1 MNVEIKL
8 IDGTEIVGDNEFLST
23 FRKGF
28 FNSVMS
34 SSSMLKVDDIN
45 SNQTYFFPMT
55 SVVYAKAITEL
66 PNEGFSFGT
75 LSN

>member
-8 IDGTEIVGDNEFLST
+8 TDGTEIVGDHEFLST

-28 FNSVMS
+28 FNGIMS

-55 SVVYAKAITEL
+55 SVVYAREAK
-66 PNEGFSFGT
+66 
-75 LSN
+75 